1 MAVIQ
6 GRTRKEIR
14 QSVGYNLGSVY
25 VSTATGGSTST
36 VVDTSL
42 TTVIGGDNDH
52 IGKWIVFTS
61 GGLDGTIAR
70 VTDYVAST
78 TTLTFQP
85 TAGSSASGLAYELW
99 DGDFA
104 PARVHDFINQAVIEA
119 TGSAYDMVEDVS
131 LHTDGHTLRFDIPS
145 GISMIQDV
153 FYRSSVEF
161 TRLHACNTA
170 FDETVDSDI
179 TVSID
184 SEDKRQG
191 NGSNKFVIAAGA
203 SAGDIATDSITS
215 KDISKYDY
223 LEGWVKIA
231 LAAGTSAGNL
241 KILLDDTASCAS
253 PLETLSVPALTN
265 DTWTFFRVALANPEL
280 DTAIISVG
288 LEYDSDLGACT
299 VWLDDISV
307 VRNDSAYWAKTPR
320 NLWRIDKQAQDL
332 VFDEYLD
339 GFAPYTLIKLVGGDK
354 PALLSSDSTTNE
366 IDDGF
371 IIERATAL
379 AFSASSGGPLT
390 DPDARRQQAALWFGL
405 AQASKRNFPMLVNVR
420 TVN

>member
-223 LEGWVKIA
+223 LEGWAKIA

-307 VRNDSAYWAKTPR
+307 VRNDSAYWAKVPR
-320 NLWRIDKQAQDL
+320 NLWRIDKQSQDL

>member
-25 VSTATGGSTST
+25 VSTATGGDTST
-36 VVDTSL
+36 IVDTSL

-131 LHTDGHTLRFDIPS
+131 LHTDGHTIRFDIPS
-145 GISMIQDV
+145 GMSMIQDV
-153 FYRSSVEF
+153 FHRSSVEF

-191 NGSNKFVIAAGA
+191 NGSNKFVIAVGA

-223 LEGWVKIA
+223 LEGWAKIA

-265 DTWTFFRVALANPEL
+265 DTWTFFRVALDNPEL

-307 VRNDSAYWAKTPR
+307 VRNDSAYWAKVPR
-320 NLWRIDKQAQDL
+320 NLWRIDKQSQDL